1 MEALM
6 DVLER
11 RKDRRLDLKV
21 EVLCTEAR
29 GGKRRLCSGRAINI
43 SSGGLYFET
52 EEGGF
57 ERGSMMDVSI
67 EVPAQAGVL
76 EFGGRIRTMGSVVR
90 TEVLPKSCAGV
101 GASRLYG
108 VALQFCSTVHF

>member
-1 MEALM
+1 M
-6 DVLER
+6 DILER

-21 EVLCTEAR
+21 GVFCTEVG
-29 GGKRRLCSGRAINI
+29 GGKRRLCSGRTINI

-57 ERGSMMDVSI
+57 ERGSVMDVSI

-76 EFGGRIRTMGSVVR
+76 EFGGTMRTMGSVVR
-90 TEVLPKSCAGV
+90 TEVLSKSRAGV
-101 GASRLYG
+101 GASTLYG
-108 VALQFCSTVHF
+108 VALQFCSMVHF